1 MTTYIALYLAI
12 GFFIGVGIGV
22 YATIINHNMDIV
34 AVSVMSIP
42 LWPLIVIVA
51 IQVFFIDVISKKIMM
66 DEKQPL
72 SEYNCK

>member
-22 YATIINHNMDIV
+22 YATIINHNMDII

-51 IQVFFIDVISKKIMM
+51 IQVFFIDIISKKIIM
-66 DEKQPL
+66 DKEQSI
-72 SEYNCK
+72 SEYDYK